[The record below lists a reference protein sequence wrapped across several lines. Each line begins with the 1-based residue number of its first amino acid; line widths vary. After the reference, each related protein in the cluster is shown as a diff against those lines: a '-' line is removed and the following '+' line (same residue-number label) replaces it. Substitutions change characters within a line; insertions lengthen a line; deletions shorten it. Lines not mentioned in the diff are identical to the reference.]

1 MNFKNI
7 KTDTMLQ
14 YYRHGSKAGFVK
26 HMDVYLK
33 SILPHAHCDRGYIDV
48 KAKPTQVEKEVSPDN
63 CILFTLSED
72 EALEMAT
79 QLIMTI
85 SQIKQEKEQT

>member
-33 SILPHAHCDRGYIDV
+33 SITEDNEYNTIKLISNIGYSL
-48 KAKPTQVEKEVSPDN
+48 KLNRYS
-63 CILFTLSED
+63 
-72 EALEMAT
+72 
-79 QLIMTI
+79 
-85 SQIKQEKEQT
+85 